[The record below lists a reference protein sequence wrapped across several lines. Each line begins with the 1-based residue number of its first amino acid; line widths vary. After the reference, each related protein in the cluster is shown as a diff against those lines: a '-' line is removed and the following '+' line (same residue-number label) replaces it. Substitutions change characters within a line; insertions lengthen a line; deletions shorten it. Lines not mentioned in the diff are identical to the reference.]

1 MNTDAFYEVLATT
14 NLIALAT
21 SIENIPNVR
30 LVNFCYDKKKPEIL
44 YFATDRENQKVKEFG
59 VNPKIAFTTVPL
71 DGQSIPH
78 IRSQKASVRKSDM
91 KLSEVQDLFIAKVPG
106 YDETIQAIGESLD
119 VYEIHIQEAIVILGF
134 DSVETVIFK

>member
-21 SIENIPNVR
+21 SVKNIPNVR

-59 VNPKIAFTTVPL
+59 VNPQIAFT
-71 DGQSIPH
+71 D
-78 IRSQKASVRKSDM
+78 RKSTR
-91 KLSEVQDLFIAKVPG
+91 LNS
-106 YDETIQAIGESLD
+106 S
-119 VYEIHIQEAIVILGF
+119 H
-134 DSVETVIFK
+134 